1 MVYRNFK
8 DLQISALGLGTMRLP
23 VIRGEDSAV
32 DQAQVNEMVKMA
44 VEGGVNY
51 FDTAWGYHGGNS
63 ETSVAEALQPY
74 PRASY
79 FLADKFPGYDL
90 ANFGKTKEIFARQ
103 LEKCRTD
110 YFDFYLFH
118 NVCELNISHYL
129 DEEKWHTYSDL
140 IRLRDEGKIRHLGF
154 SCHGDMDVLQSFLNA
169 YGKDMEFCQL
179 QINWI
184 DWRFQNAGEKVE
196 LLNKWNIP
204 VWVMEPLRG
213 GKLASLRP
221 EDGQKLHA
229 LRPGET
235 VPAWAFRFLQSV
247 PGVTVILSGMSSAGQ
262 LAENLRTFRDERP
275 LNAEEWKTLTAIGD
289 EMVKQIALPCT
300 ACRYCVPHC
309 PKHLDIPR
317 LLSFYNEHVFTGGGF
332 LAPMALASFD
342 KDKLPSECI
351 GCGSCRK
358 VCPQGIDIPAAM
370 KDFTAKVGA

>member
-129 DEEKWHTYSDL
+129 DEEKLQDL
-140 IRLRDEGKIRHLGF
+140 KI
-154 SCHGDMDVLQSFLNA
+154 
-169 YGKDMEFCQL
+169 
-179 QINWI
+179 
-184 DWRFQNAGEKVE
+184 
-196 LLNKWNIP
+196 
-204 VWVMEPLRG
+204 
-213 GKLASLRP
+213 
-221 EDGQKLHA
+221 
-229 LRPGET
+229 
-235 VPAWAFRFLQSV
+235 
-247 PGVTVILSGMSSAGQ
+247 
-262 LAENLRTFRDERP
+262 
-275 LNAEEWKTLTAIGD
+275 
-289 EMVKQIALPCT
+289 
-300 ACRYCVPHC
+300 
-309 PKHLDIPR
+309 
-317 LLSFYNEHVFTGGGF
+317 
-332 LAPMALASFD
+332 
-342 KDKLPSECI
+342 
-351 GCGSCRK
+351 
-358 VCPQGIDIPAAM
+358 
-370 KDFTAKVGA
+370 